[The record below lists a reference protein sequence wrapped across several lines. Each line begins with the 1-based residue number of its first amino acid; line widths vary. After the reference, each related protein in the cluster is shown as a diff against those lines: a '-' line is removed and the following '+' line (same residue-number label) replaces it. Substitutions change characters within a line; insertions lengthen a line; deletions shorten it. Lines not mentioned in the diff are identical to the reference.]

1 MNRLLMVAILG
12 LWICGCET
20 TSPSSYIY
28 YEVVHSSE
36 QVSVGDSL
44 LIETSDGATFQGI
57 LLRADEEEIV
67 VTTERQGEGPRALAR
82 GSQGAARYK
91 GKGEGVE
98 AGFKP
103 APERRYM

>member
-1 MNRLLMVAILG
+1 MNRLLVVAILG

-28 YEVVHSSE
+28 YEVVHSPE

-57 LLRADEEEIV
+57 LLRADKEEIV
-67 VTTERQGEGPRALAR
+67 VTTEKQGRVRVLWREAHKVQRIIRAKA
-82 GSQGAARYK
+82 K
-91 GKGEGVE
+91 E
-98 AGFKP
+98 
-103 APERRYM
+103 